1 VISQLVDLLFGCSHK
16 RLTFPMTIRDAR
28 RQYSG
33 QLSPGETYVTCLR
46 CGREFPYD
54 WHRMKVVSARSGY
67 ALAPRPESVQSN
79 LSC

>member
-1 VISQLVDLLFGCSHK
+1 MIAHFVDRLFGCSHK
-16 RLTFPMTIRDAR
+16 RLTFPMTIRDPR
-28 RQYSG
+28 RQSEA
-33 QLSPGETYVTCLR
+33 GETYVTCLR

-79 LSC
+79 LTF